1 MDPSLAAKAFE
12 TIAATGPVA
21 AILVIAVW
29 WQTKGNQ
36 ALVTELNSERTDR
49 LNAMDKE
56 LQRLR
61 DRSDKCETDRIEL
74 HKQLAKILASVACKP
89 SNVLTPPSSQ

>member
-1 MDPSLAAKAFE
+1 MDPTLTSQALE

-21 AILVIAVW
+21 IILVVAVW
-29 WQTKGNQ
+29 WQTKSNQ
-36 ALVTELNSERTDR
+36 SLVTELNSERNDR

>member
-49 LNAMDKE
+49 LNTMDKE

-61 DRSDKCETDRIEL
+61 DRSDQCEKDRIDL
-74 HKQLAKILASVACKP
+74 HKQLAKILASVACKT
-89 SNVLTPPSSQ
+89 SDVLTLTAHQ

>member
-1 MDPSLAAKAFE
+1 MDPSLTQTAFE

-21 AILVIAVW
+21 IILVIAVW

-36 ALVTELNSERTDR
+36 TLVTELNAERTDR

-61 DRSDKCETDRIEL
+61 DRSDKCEQDRIEL
-74 HKQLAKILASVACKP
+74 HKQLAKLLANVAQSRRDELTTSVH
-89 SNVLTPPSSQ
+89 Q